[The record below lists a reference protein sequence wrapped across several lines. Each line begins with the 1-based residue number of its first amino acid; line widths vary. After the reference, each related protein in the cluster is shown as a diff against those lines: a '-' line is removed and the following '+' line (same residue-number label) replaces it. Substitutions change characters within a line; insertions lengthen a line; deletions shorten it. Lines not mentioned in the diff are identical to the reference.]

1 MQMKLSIEKITAI
14 VCFII
19 ICALSISSAL
29 TPAIEFSENENRYLA
44 KFPKISVK
52 SILSKKYMEELED
65 YTCDQFA
72 MRDGFM
78 SMYALYSRAIGKT
91 EINQVYLAKD
101 GYLIEKYKEPTHTEK
116 IIERWNRFFEK
127 SKVKAD
133 VMLVPTA
140 ISIYE
145 DKLPPFAKPS
155 IQREV
160 WNTYN
165 NRLNA
170 NMINVWDALSEEKD
184 KRQLYYKTDHHWTT
198 YGAYVAYRQYCMT
211 KDITPFEWE
220 ALNPKTV
227 TKQFRGTCFSK
238 VNDSGAP
245 KDSIERILPKDWEDC
260 LTVNYSR
267 GITSNSLYAPEYLG
281 QKDKYS
287 YFLNNLNDKI
297 EIHNNNCKNGKTLLV
312 VKDSYANCFVPFL
325 VNHYENI
332 VVLDTRYYMTGVSQY
347 IKNNPVSDV
356 LILYNLNTLD
366 EDTGTRGI
374 Y

>member
-1 MQMKLSIEKITAI
+1 M
-14 VCFII
+14 
-19 ICALSISSAL
+19 
-29 TPAIEFSENENRYLA
+29 
-44 KFPKISVK
+44 
-52 SILSKKYMEELED
+52 
-65 YTCDQFA
+65 
-72 MRDGFM
+72 
-78 SMYALYSRAIGKT
+78 
-91 EINQVYLAKD
+91 
-101 GYLIEKYKEPTHTEK
+101 
-116 IIERWNRFFEK
+116 
-127 SKVKAD
+127 
-133 VMLVPTA
+133 
-140 ISIYE
+140 
-145 DKLPPFAKPS
+145 
-155 IQREV
+155 
-160 WNTYN
+160 
-165 NRLNA
+165 
-170 NMINVWDALSEEKD
+170 
-184 KRQLYYKTDHHWTT
+184 
-198 YGAYVAYRQYCMT
+198 
-211 KDITPFEWE
+211 
-220 ALNPKTV
+220 
-227 TKQFRGTCFSK
+227 
-238 VNDSGAP
+238 NDSGAP